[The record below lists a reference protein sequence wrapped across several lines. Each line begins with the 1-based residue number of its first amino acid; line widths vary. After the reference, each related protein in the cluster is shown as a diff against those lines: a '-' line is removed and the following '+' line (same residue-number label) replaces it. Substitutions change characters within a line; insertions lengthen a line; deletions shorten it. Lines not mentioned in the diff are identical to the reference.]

1 MTPYSDY
8 VKGQDPLDVL
18 RSTLEGY
25 GQVFARNSAT
35 EWAAPWAPGK
45 WTAHQIIVH
54 VTQWELIF
62 STRLR
67 MALALPAY
75 VVQPME
81 QDNLLNIE
89 APAVDAK
96 TASAAFEALR
106 RMNIGLVGALTP
118 AQRATKITHPER
130 GVIDIE
136 DLIVTLAGHGA
147 HHLNQLA
154 RGRAA

>member
-1 MTPYSDY
+1 MTPYADY

-18 RSTLEGY
+18 RSTLDGY
-25 GQVFARNSAT
+25 RQVFARNTADN
-35 EWAAPWAPGK
+35 WAAPWAPGK

-67 MALALPAY
+67 LALAAPGY
-75 VVQPME
+75 VVQPAE
-81 QDNLLNIE
+81 QDQLLNIE
-89 APAVDAK
+89 APAVDTA
-96 TASAAFEALR
+96 TASATFEAVR
-106 RMNIGLVGALTP
+106 QMNIGLIAALTP
-118 AQRATKITHPER
+118 AQRATSITHAER

-136 DLIVTLAGHGA
+136 DLLVTLAGHGA

-154 RGRAA
+154 